1 MTEKKI
7 EEALEEPK
15 GIPEDVAADL
25 MKIENRI
32 QRDIAIKEASKRLG
46 ASIGAIK
53 AELERRIKKRSNGNA
68 RVLEFSAAKIASA
81 PSLDE
86 TLQNVSGFMGR
97 FISYPSENARVAHT
111 LWVAHCHLM
120 EAWYTTPRLAFMS
133 AEKASGKTRAL
144 EVTELLVPNSILSI
158 NASPAAI
165 VTHVSAGAVT
175 ILHDEIDNVF
185 GSAKSVE
192 ANADLC
198 AILNGGYRRGAAVY
212 RCVMQGKAREL
223 EKLEAFCP
231 VAIAGLKTLPDTLA
245 SRSIFIR
252 MRRRAPGESVEQ
264 FRQRK
269 IRPQAQALFDALALR
284 CREIERAMATV
295 EPKMPDSITD
305 RDAECWEPL
314 FAVADAAGGDWPG
327 TARIAAVG
335 LIAGAADAILSD
347 GVELLQHIRE
357 AFGTESKV
365 WTSALVNS
373 LCSRDE
379 SPWKDIRGRDL
390 GDRGLAEM
398 LKPYGI
404 KSRDVWVTG
413 KTKKGYYAAD
423 FHDAWKR
430 YLAPFPHPLSDESD
444 ESEVADNP
452 RENIAPI
459 APIAPSPKKV
469 REPDMGD
476 ESDESEESYNQNN
489 DLTDIAL
496 IADREG
502 ESSFPDLP
510 DFMDRRK
517 PHSSPASEPGTKV
530 PIEVTMALLRGEKGA
545 A

>member
-1 MTEKKI
+1 MTEKTI

-32 QRDIAIKEASKRLG
+32 ERDIAIKEASKRLG

-53 AELERRIKKRSNGNA
+53 AELERRIKKRSNGKA
-68 RVLEFSAAKIASA
+68 RVLEFSVAKLASA

-97 FISYPSENARVAHT
+97 FICYPSENARVAHT

-314 FAVADAAGGDWPG
+314 FAVADAAGGDWPRI
-327 TARIAAVG
+327 ARIAAAE
-335 LIAGAADAILSD
+335 LIKGAVDAVTSD
-347 GVELLQHIRE
+347 GVELLEHIRGE
-357 AFGTESKV
+357 MAGEEKI
-365 WTSALVNS
+365 WTLTLLNQ
-373 LCSRDE
+373 LHNRDE
-379 SPWKDIRGRDL
+379 SPWMDVRGRPL
-390 GDRGLAEM
+390 TDRGLAER
-398 LKPYGI
+398 LSPYGI
-404 KSRDVWVTG
+404 KSRSVRIG
-413 KTKKGYYAAD
+413 EKTLKGFYASDLHEAWSIYLPPLQAQGHKGHKGYT
-423 FHDAWKR
+423 
-430 YLAPFPHPLSDESD
+430 
-444 ESEVADNP
+444 ADNEEENVTDVTRNP
-452 RENIAPI
+452 RGGGRG
-459 APIAPSPKKV
+459 K
-469 REPDMGD
+469 
-476 ESDESEESYNQNN
+476 
-489 DLTDIAL
+489 
-496 IADREG
+496 
-502 ESSFPDLP
+502 
-510 DFMDRRK
+510 
-517 PHSSPASEPGTKV
+517 HSG
-530 PIEVTMALLRGEKGA
+530 GG
-545 A
+545 